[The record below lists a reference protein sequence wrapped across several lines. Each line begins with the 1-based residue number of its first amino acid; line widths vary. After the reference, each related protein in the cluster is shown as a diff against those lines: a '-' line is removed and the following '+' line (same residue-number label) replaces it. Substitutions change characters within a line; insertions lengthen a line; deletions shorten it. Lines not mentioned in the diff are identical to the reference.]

1 MKILSSS
8 KVIRCNGKRD
18 IFRNG
23 SDLSVFLRMKIKLL
37 NKGMTANC
45 FCDKIFLVEGEI
57 NQNLMTSSDDYLGT
71 YEQAVS
77 YYRFAII
84 NHIGFHDKLMLLTGS
99 CGNTN
104 GNLRLISKSFAGNI

>member
-1 MKILSSS
+1 M
-8 KVIRCNGKRD
+8 
-18 IFRNG
+18 
-23 SDLSVFLRMKIKLL
+23 FLRMKIKLL

-84 NHIGFHDKLMLLTGS
+84 NHIGFHYKLMLLTGS